1 MIGFSILIWFF
12 VLFFN
17 KHPYT
22 NKHPYSV
29 RSTCALSSNT
39 VHISLIAY
47 FKTQTSFWL
56 MSVHNSFKGM
66 ISSSIFATIAWLVVM
81 SRKDPGTTSLF
92 SSLLDPFQ
100 IYIKTFFAHS
110 AVSEEVPFL

>member
-1 MIGFSILIWFF
+1 MNDLVF

-22 NKHPYSV
+22 NKHSYSV

-47 FKTQTSFWL
+47 LKTQTSFWL

-66 ISSSIFATIAWLVVM
+66 ISSSIFATIAWLVVT

-100 IYIKTFFAHS
+100 IYIKTVFAHS
-110 AVSEEVPFL
+110 AISKEVPLL